1 MDAGPMITEL
11 DVIADIS
18 RRLELLGIHYML
30 TGSVAMNY
38 YAEPRMT
45 RDIDIVVEV
54 TTTDAARLVQEL
66 SPDYYIDVDT
76 VKEAVAN
83 ESMFN
88 ILHLEGVIKVDC
100 IIRKSSEYRGL
111 EFNRRA
117 KIKIGNAS
125 TYIVSKE
132 DLILSKLYWARDS
145 RSEMQIKDVKNLMQ
159 SGYDAEYLETWAEI
173 LGIAEVYRECRHG

>member
-1 MDAGPMITEL
+1 MITEL

-18 RRLELLGIHYML
+18 RRLELLGIPYML

-45 RDIDIVVEV
+45 RDIDVVVEMV
-54 TTTDAARLVQEL
+54 TTDTPRLVKEL
-66 SPDYYIDVDT
+66 SCDYYIDAAAVE
-76 VKEAVAN
+76 EALAN

-100 IIRKSSEYRGL
+100 IVRKSSEYRAV
-111 EFNRRA
+111 EFNRRTR
-117 KIKIGNAS
+117 ITIGDVS

-145 RSEMQIKDVKNLMQ
+145 HSEMQLKDVKNLINT
-159 SGYDAEYLETWAEI
+159 GHDRTYLAQWAKT
-173 LGIAEVYRECRHG
+173 LGVGALYRECLNG